1 MSRSNQ
7 TSATAFGK
15 KTASRALKKASQ
27 KVFSAKKHRV
37 DAASQVIAPGQ
48 KRHRDMDTTQP
59 IPEHG
64 VQRRRVTEDEA
75 GQRLDNYLLRHLKG
89 VPKSRIYR
97 IVRSGEVRI
106 NGGRCQ
112 PDQRLNVGDELRL
125 PPVRREAFVDERPPV
140 APEIDL
146 PILYEDDGLLA
157 INKPAGI
164 AVHGGSGL
172 AWGAI
177 EALRAQRPQARFLE
191 LAHRLDR
198 ETSGVLL
205 IAKRRAAL
213 MGLHEM
219 FRTQKGDKR
228 YLALVTGEWQ
238 QAKPNAILKITE
250 PLYKYL
256 TAEGERR
263 VRVARGRDL
272 THPETRPAETH
283 FRLKKQYPGYALVEA
298 RLKTGR
304 THQIRVHL
312 ANLGHPIVGDD
323 KYGDFALNKS
333 LSASGAL
340 DRMFLHAASL
350 RCKHPVSGE
359 PLVIEA
365 PLPDSLQ
372 RFLDDCDNK
381 IGSK

>member
-7 TSATAFGK
+7 PSSTALAK
-15 KTASRALKKASQ
+15 KTAPRSSKKPVSPKKQGIETAPATKKPLRKSSQASIAAE
-27 KVFSAKKHRV
+27 SAQ
-37 DAASQVIAPGQ
+37 SQ
-48 KRHRDMDTTQP
+48 
-59 IPEHG
+59 G
-64 VQRRRVTEDEA
+64 VQRRHVTEDEA

-125 PPVRREAFVDERPPV
+125 PPVRRDAFAEDRPPV

-146 PILYEDDGLLA
+146 PVLYEDDGLLA
-157 INKPAGI
+157 INKPCGI

-177 EALRAQRPQARFLE
+177 EALRAQRPTARFLE

-205 IAKRRAAL
+205 IAKRRPAL
-213 MGLHEM
+213 VGLHEM
-219 FRTQKGDKR
+219 FRSQKGDKR
-228 YLALVTGEWQ
+228 YLALVAGKWAQE
-238 QAKPNAILKITE
+238 KPGATLKVTE
-250 PLYKYL
+250 PLFKYL
-256 TAEGERR
+256 TPEGERR
-263 VRVARGRDL
+263 VRIARGRDL

-283 FRLKKQYPGYALVEA
+283 FRLKRQFSGFALVEA
-298 RLKTGR
+298 QLKTGR

-312 ANLGHPIVGDD
+312 ASLGHPIVGDD

-333 LSASGAL
+333 LAASGAL
-340 DRMFLHAASL
+340 NRMFLHAVSL
-350 RCKHPVSGE
+350 RCKHPVTAE
-359 PLVIEA
+359 PLRIEA
-365 PLPDSLQ
+365 PLPEELQ
-372 RFLDDCDNK
+372 RFLDRCE
-381 IGSK
+381 S

>member
-7 TSATAFGK
+7 PSSTTLGK
-15 KTASRALKKASQ
+15 KTASRGPKRAVNKPISLKKQGVDRVLPVKSPAMNASDPPAGEWIVQ
-27 KVFSAKKHRV
+27 TPV
-37 DAASQVIAPGQ
+37 
-48 KRHRDMDTTQP
+48 
-59 IPEHG
+59 
-64 VQRRRVTEDEA
+64 VQRRQVTEDEA

-125 PPVRREAFVDERPPV
+125 PPVRQEAFVDARPPV
-140 APEIDL
+140 APEVDL
-146 PILYEDDGLLA
+146 PVLYEDDGLLA
-157 INKPAGI
+157 INKPCGI

-172 AWGAI
+172 AWGVI
-177 EALRAQRPQARFLE
+177 EALRAQRPTARFLE

-205 IAKRRAAL
+205 IAKRRPAL
-213 MGLHEM
+213 VGLHEM
-219 FRTQKGDKR
+219 FRSQKGDKR
-228 YLALVTGEWQ
+228 YLALVAGEW
-238 QAKPNAILKITE
+238 APEKPGAMLKVTE
-250 PLYKYL
+250 PLFKYL
-256 TAEGERR
+256 TPEGERR

-283 FRLKKQYPGYALVEA
+283 FRLKKQYPGFALVEA
-298 RLKTGR
+298 QLKTGR

-312 ANLGHPIVGDD
+312 ASLGHPIVGDD
-323 KYGDFALNKS
+323 KYGNFALNKS
-333 LSASGAL
+333 LAASGAL
-340 DRMFLHAASL
+340 QRMFLHAASL

-359 PLVIEA
+359 PLRIEA
-365 PLPDSLQ
+365 PLPDELQ
-372 RFLDDCDNK
+372 RFLDRCATKN
-381 IGSK
+381 S

>member
-7 TSATAFGK
+7 PSSSTLGK
-15 KTASRALKKASQ
+15 KTASRASKKPIS
-27 KVFSAKKHRV
+27 SKKQGIGRAQPV
-37 DAASQVIAPGQ
+37 KKSVTAPVAAPVVQSPA
-48 KRHRDMDTTQP
+48 
-59 IPEHG
+59 
-64 VQRRRVTEDEA
+64 VQRRTVTEDEA

-112 PDQRLNVGDELRL
+112 PDQRLNIGDELRL
-125 PPVRREAFVDERPPV
+125 PPVRQEAFVEARPPV
-140 APEIDL
+140 APEVDL
-146 PILYEDDGLLA
+146 PVLYEDDGLLA
-157 INKPAGI
+157 INKPCGI

-177 EALRAQRPQARFLE
+177 EALRAQRPEARLLE

-205 IAKRRAAL
+205 IAKRRPAL
-213 MGLHEM
+213 VGLHEM
-219 FRTQKGDKR
+219 FRSQKGDKR
-228 YLALVTGEWQ
+228 YLALVAGEW
-238 QAKPNAILKITE
+238 APEKPGAVLKVTE

-256 TAEGERR
+256 TPEGERR
-263 VRVARGRDL
+263 VRIARGRDL

-283 FRLKKQYPGYALVEA
+283 FRLKKQYPGFALVEA
-298 RLKTGR
+298 QLKTGR

-312 ANLGHPIVGDD
+312 ASLGHPIVGDD

-333 LSASGAL
+333 LAASGAL
-340 DRMFLHAASL
+340 ERMFLHAASL

-359 PLVIEA
+359 PLHIEA
-365 PLPDSLQ
+365 PLPDELQ
-372 RFLDDCDNK
+372 RFLDHCAAKNN
-381 IGSK
+381 

>member
-7 TSATAFGK
+7 PSASAFAKKTPLRTGK
-15 KTASRALKKASQ
+15 KPISPTKQGAGTSVAAKKPWDLSRPVSETAILASLPTASVTPR
-27 KVFSAKKHRV
+27 
-37 DAASQVIAPGQ
+37 
-48 KRHRDMDTTQP
+48 
-59 IPEHG
+59 
-64 VQRRRVTEDEA
+64 VQRRQVTEDEA

-112 PDQRLNVGDELRL
+112 PDQRLNAGDELRL
-125 PPVRREAFVDERPPV
+125 PPVRREAFVEARPPV
-140 APEIDL
+140 APAVDL

-157 INKPAGI
+157 INKPCGI

-205 IAKRRAAL
+205 IAKRRPAL
-213 MGLHEM
+213 VGLHEM
-219 FRTQKGDKR
+219 FRSQKGDKR
-228 YLALVTGEWQ
+228 YLALVPGEWR
-238 QAKPNAILKITE
+238 QAKADETLKVTE

-256 TAEGERR
+256 TPEGERR

-272 THPETRPAETH
+272 ANPETRPAETH

-298 RLKTGR
+298 KLKTGR

-312 ANLGHPIVGDD
+312 ASLGFPIVGDD
-323 KYGDFALNKS
+323 KYGDFTLNKQ
-333 LSASGAL
+333 LASCGAL

-359 PLVIEA
+359 PLLIEA
-365 PLPDSLQ
+365 PLPEELQ
-372 RFLDDCDNK
+372 RFLDRLDQK
-381 IGSK
+381 P

>member
-7 TSATAFGK
+7 TSATAFAK
-15 KTASRALKKASQ
+15 KTACGAPKKPISPKKQGIDRASTVRKS
-27 KVFSAKKHRV
+27 V
-37 DAASQVIAPGQ
+37 AASVAEPVAQNPA
-48 KRHRDMDTTQP
+48 
-59 IPEHG
+59 
-64 VQRRRVTEDEA
+64 VQRRTVTEDEA

-106 NGGRCQ
+106 NGSRCQ

-125 PPVRREAFVDERPPV
+125 PPVRREAFVEERPPV
-140 APEIDL
+140 APEVDL

-157 INKPAGI
+157 INKPASI

-177 EALRAQRPQARFLE
+177 EALRSQRPTARFLE

-213 MGLHEM
+213 VGLHEM
-219 FRTQKGDKR
+219 FRSQKGDKR
-228 YLALVTGEWQ
+228 YLALVAGEWAQ
-238 QAKPNAILKITE
+238 QKSGVALKVTE

-272 THPETRPAETH
+272 THPETRTAETH
-283 FRLKKQYPGYALVEA
+283 FRLKKQYPGYALIEA
-298 RLKTGR
+298 QLKTGR

-312 ANLGHPIVGDD
+312 ASLGHPIVGDD
-323 KYGDFALNKS
+323 KYGDFPLNKS
-333 LSASGAL
+333 LAASGTL
-340 DRMFLHAASL
+340 NRMFLHAASL

-359 PLVIEA
+359 PLFIEA
-365 PLPDSLQ
+365 PLPDELQ
-372 RFLDDCDNK
+372 RFLDHCT
-381 IGSK
+381 SKKL

>member
-7 TSATAFGK
+7 TSATAFAK
-15 KTASRALKKASQ
+15 KTACGAPKKSISPKKQGIDRASTVRKS
-27 KVFSAKKHRV
+27 V
-37 DAASQVIAPGQ
+37 AASFAEPVAQNPA
-48 KRHRDMDTTQP
+48 
-59 IPEHG
+59 
-64 VQRRRVTEDEA
+64 VQRRTVTEDEA

-106 NGGRCQ
+106 NGSRCQ

-125 PPVRREAFVDERPPV
+125 PPVRREAFVEERPPV
-140 APEIDL
+140 APEVDL

-177 EALRAQRPQARFLE
+177 EALRSQRPTARFLE

-213 MGLHEM
+213 VGLHEM
-219 FRTQKGDKR
+219 FRSQKGDKR
-228 YLALVTGEWQ
+228 YLALVAGEWAQ
-238 QAKPNAILKITE
+238 QKSGVALKVTE

-272 THPETRPAETH
+272 THPETRTAETH
-283 FRLKKQYPGYALVEA
+283 FRLKKQYPGYALIEA
-298 RLKTGR
+298 QLKTGR

-312 ANLGHPIVGDD
+312 ASLGHPIVGDD
-323 KYGDFALNKS
+323 KYGDFPLNKS
-333 LSASGAL
+333 LAASGTL
-340 DRMFLHAASL
+340 NRMFLHAASL

-359 PLVIEA
+359 PLFIEA
-365 PLPDSLQ
+365 PLPDELQ
-372 RFLDDCDNK
+372 RFLDHCT
-381 IGSK
+381 SKKL

>member
-7 TSATAFGK
+7 PSSTTLGK
-15 KTASRALKKASQ
+15 KTAPGARKKPISSKKQGVDGTFPRKKSVVNRGKVAAGGTVVALPAVQ
-27 KVFSAKKHRV
+27 HR
-37 DAASQVIAPGQ
+37 Q
-48 KRHRDMDTTQP
+48 
-59 IPEHG
+59 
-64 VQRRRVTEDEA
+64 VTEDEA

-97 IVRSGEVRI
+97 IVRSGEVRV

-112 PDQRLNVGDELRL
+112 PDQRLNTGDELRL
-125 PPVRREAFVDERPPV
+125 PPVRQEAFVDARPPV

-146 PILYEDDGLLA
+146 PVLYEDDGLLA
-157 INKPAGI
+157 INKPCGI

-177 EALRAQRPQARFLE
+177 EALRAQRPTARFLE

-205 IAKRRAAL
+205 IAKRRPAL
-213 MGLHEM
+213 VGLHDM
-219 FRTQKGDKR
+219 FRSQKGDKR
-228 YLALVTGEWQ
+228 YLALVAGEWVQ
-238 QAKPNAILKITE
+238 EKPGATLKVTA
-250 PLYKYL
+250 PLFKYL
-256 TAEGERR
+256 TPEGERR

-283 FRLKKQYPGYALVEA
+283 FRLKTQYPGFALVEA
-298 RLKTGR
+298 QLKTGR

-312 ANLGHPIVGDD
+312 ASLGHPIVGDD

-359 PLVIEA
+359 SLHIEA
-365 PLPDSLQ
+365 PLPEELQ
-372 RFLDDCDNK
+372 QFLDRCAAK
-381 IGSK
+381 

>member
-1 MSRSNQ
+1 ME
-7 TSATAFGK
+7 SAQ
-15 KTASRALKKASQ
+15 L
-27 KVFSAKKHRV
+27 
-37 DAASQVIAPGQ
+37 
-48 KRHRDMDTTQP
+48 
-59 IPEHG
+59 G
-64 VQRRRVTEDEA
+64 VQRRVVDAEEA

-112 PDQRLNVGDELRL
+112 PDQRLNAGDELRL
-125 PPVRREAFVDERPPV
+125 PPVRTSAFVEARPPV
-140 APEIDL
+140 APGVDL
-146 PILYEDDGLLA
+146 PVLFEDETLLA
-157 INKPAGI
+157 INKPCGI

-177 EALRAQRPQARFLE
+177 EALRAQRPEARMLE

-205 IAKRRAAL
+205 VAKKRAAL
-213 MGLHEM
+213 VGLHEM
-219 FRTQKGDKR
+219 FRSQSGDKR
-228 YLALVTGEWQ
+228 YLALVPGTWTHG
-238 QAKPNAILKITE
+238 KPGQVLKVTE

-256 TAEGERR
+256 TPEGERR
-263 VRVARGRDL
+263 VRIARGRDL
-272 THPETRPAETH
+272 AHPETRLAETH
-283 FRLKKQYPGYALVEA
+283 FVLKKQYPGYALVEA

-312 ANLGHPIVGDD
+312 ASLGLPIVGDD

-333 LSASGAL
+333 LAAAGRLS
-340 DRMFLHAASL
+340 RMFLHAASL

-359 PLVIEA
+359 MLLVEA
-365 PLPDSLQ
+365 PLPDELQ
-372 RFLDDCDNK
+372 HFLDHCADR
-381 IGSK
+381 

>member
-7 TSATAFGK
+7 TSGADLRK
-15 KTASRALKKASQ
+15 KTAES
-27 KVFSAKKHRV
+27 
-37 DAASQVIAPGQ
+37 
-48 KRHRDMDTTQP
+48 TQS
-59 IPEHG
+59 G
-64 VQRRRVTEDEA
+64 VQRRTVLEEEA
-75 GQRLDNYLLRHLKG
+75 GQRLDNFLLRHLKG

-112 PDQRLNVGDELRL
+112 PDQRLNAGDELRL
-125 PPVRREAFVDERPPV
+125 PPVRTSAFVEARPPI
-140 APEIDL
+140 APAVDL
-146 PILYEDDGLLA
+146 PVLYEDEGLIA
-157 INKPAGI
+157 INKPCGI

-177 EALRAQRPQARFLE
+177 EALRAQRPEARFLE

-205 IAKRRAAL
+205 IAKKRVAL
-213 MGLHEM
+213 VGLHEM
-219 FRTQKGDKR
+219 FREQRGDKR
-228 YLALVTGEWQ
+228 YLALVPGVWAHGKVGQ
-238 QAKPNAILKITE
+238 VLKVQE

-263 VRVARGRDL
+263 VRIARGRDL

-283 FRLKKQYPGYALVEA
+283 FVLKKQYPGFALVEA

-312 ANLGHPIVGDD
+312 ASLGSPIVGDD
-323 KYGDFALNKS
+323 KYGDFTLNKA
-333 LSASGAL
+333 LASSGRLA
-340 DRMFLHAASL
+340 RMFLHAASL
-350 RCKHPVSGE
+350 RCKHPVTGD
-359 PLVIEA
+359 PLDIEA
-365 PLPDSLQ
+365 PLPQDLQ
-372 RFLDDCDNK
+372 AFLDQCA
-381 IGSK
+381 ST

>member
-7 TSATAFGK
+7 TSATAFAK
-15 KTASRALKKASQ
+15 KTACGAPKKPISPKKQGIDRASTVRKS
-27 KVFSAKKHRV
+27 V
-37 DAASQVIAPGQ
+37 AASVAEPVAQNPA
-48 KRHRDMDTTQP
+48 
-59 IPEHG
+59 
-64 VQRRRVTEDEA
+64 VQRRTVTEDEA

-106 NGGRCQ
+106 NGSRCQ
-112 PDQRLNVGDELRL
+112 PDQRLNAGDELRL
-125 PPVRREAFVDERPPV
+125 PPVRQEAFVEERPPV
-140 APEIDL
+140 APEVDL

-177 EALRAQRPQARFLE
+177 EALRSQRPTARFLE

-213 MGLHEM
+213 VGLHEM
-219 FRTQKGDKR
+219 FRSQKGDKR
-228 YLALVTGEWQ
+228 YLALVAGEWAQ
-238 QAKPNAILKITE
+238 QKSGVALKVTE

-272 THPETRPAETH
+272 THPETRTAETH
-283 FRLKKQYPGYALVEA
+283 FRLKKQYPGYALIEA
-298 RLKTGR
+298 QLKTGR

-312 ANLGHPIVGDD
+312 ASLGHPIVGDD
-323 KYGDFALNKS
+323 KYGDFPLNKS
-333 LSASGAL
+333 LAASGTL
-340 DRMFLHAASL
+340 NRMFLHAASL

-359 PLVIEA
+359 PLFIEA
-365 PLPDSLQ
+365 PLPDELQ
-372 RFLDDCDNK
+372 RFLDHCT
-381 IGSK
+381 SKKL

>member
-7 TSATAFGK
+7 PSSTTLGK
-15 KTASRALKKASQ
+15 KTASQGPKRAVNKPISHKKQGVDRVLPVKAPAMKASDPPAGERMLQ
-27 KVFSAKKHRV
+27 TPV
-37 DAASQVIAPGQ
+37 
-48 KRHRDMDTTQP
+48 
-59 IPEHG
+59 
-64 VQRRRVTEDEA
+64 VQRRQVTEDEA

-112 PDQRLNVGDELRL
+112 PDQRLNAGDELRL
-125 PPVRREAFVDERPPV
+125 PPVRQEAFVDARPPV
-140 APEIDL
+140 APEVDL
-146 PILYEDDGLLA
+146 PVLYEDDGLLA
-157 INKPAGI
+157 INKPCGI

-177 EALRAQRPQARFLE
+177 EALRAQRPTARFLE

-205 IAKRRAAL
+205 IAKRRPAL
-213 MGLHEM
+213 VGLHEM
-219 FRTQKGDKR
+219 FRSQKGDKR
-228 YLALVTGEWQ
+228 YLALVAGEWAQ
-238 QAKPNAILKITE
+238 EKPGATLKVTE
-250 PLYKYL
+250 PLFKYL
-256 TAEGERR
+256 TPEGERR

-272 THPETRPAETH
+272 AHPETRPAETH
-283 FRLKKQYPGYALVEA
+283 FRLKKQYPGFALVEA
-298 RLKTGR
+298 QLKTGR

-312 ANLGHPIVGDD
+312 ASLGHPIVGDD
-323 KYGDFALNKS
+323 KYGNFALNKS
-333 LSASGAL
+333 LAASGAL

-359 PLVIEA
+359 PLHIEA
-365 PLPDSLQ
+365 PLPGELQ
-372 RFLDDCDNK
+372 RFLDHCAAQTT
-381 IGSK
+381 